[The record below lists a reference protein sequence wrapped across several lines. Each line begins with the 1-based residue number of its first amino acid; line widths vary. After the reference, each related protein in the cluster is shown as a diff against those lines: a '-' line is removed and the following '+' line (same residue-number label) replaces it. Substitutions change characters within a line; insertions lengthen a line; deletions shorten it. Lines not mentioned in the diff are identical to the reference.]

1 VNVTISPLTEA
12 EAKSFSARNQWL
24 DHTRATAIHTC
35 PRHGIVRY
43 MHGKSL
49 EVEGRQVPLECGNA
63 LHQSFAAHRVWQL
76 WKTLPASITT
86 DDEGERARVIFDTGR
101 RIFGPERWYELAA
114 KLYEDDPA
122 PISLEAL
129 YTSGYIDDPR
139 DRKRTLS
146 NMELSL
152 LHYLTRYP
160 HDYLPFVDGEFVGI
174 EVPVRLKLT
183 FEDGTEFA
191 YLGRADVILTEP
203 RTGKLIVVDNKTSSN
218 VANQWDTQWRTSH
231 QLTGYCV
238 GVSSM
243 IRQRVMD
250 YGVLGLQ
257 VPLPKGQEFGGYV
270 FMEGTK
276 TTRAVSE
283 WAKWAHVAWRT
294 WKTYED
300 TPFEAPMYTHSC
312 YRYFRPCSF
321 VPICDLAEDD
331 PPMTL
336 HEMTDSAWHPMGEDA

>member
-1 VNVTISPLTEA
+1 MDATVSPLSEA
-12 EAKSFSARNQWL
+12 EAKQFSARNQWL

-35 PRHGIVRY
+35 PRWGIVRN

-49 EVEGRQVPLECGNA
+49 EVEGRQIPLECGNA
-63 LHQSFAAHRVWQL
+63 LHQAFAAHRLWQL
-76 WKTLPASITT
+76 SVTGTRPSLIHTTGLSIY
-86 DDEGERARVIFDTGR
+86 GE
-101 RIFGPERWYELAA
+101 ERWGELAK
-114 KLYEDDPA
+114 KLEGDDPA

-129 YTSGYIDDPR
+129 YTSGFIDAPF
-139 DRKRTLS
+139 DRRRTLS

-160 HDYLPFVDGEFVGI
+160 HDYLPYVDDDFVGI

-203 RTGKLIVVDNKTSSN
+203 GTGKLIVVDNKTTSN
-218 VANQWDTQWRTSH
+218 VSNQWEVQWRTSH

-243 IRQRVMD
+243 IRRRVMD

-270 FMEGTK
+270 FMEGKK
-276 TTRAVSE
+276 TNRAVSE
-283 WAKWAHVAWRT
+283 WAKWCYSAWSL
-294 WKTYED
+294 WDQYQSQ
-300 TPFEAPMYTHSC
+300 PFEAPMYTHSC
-312 YRYFRPCSF
+312 YRYFRGCSF
-321 VPICDLAEDD
+321 IPICDIAEDD
-331 PPMTL
+331 PPVTL
-336 HEMTDSAWHPMGEDA
+336 SELTDSPWHPMGDD

>member
-1 VNVTISPLTEA
+1 VNVTISPLSEA
-12 EAKSFSARNQWL
+12 EAKQFSARNQWL

-35 PRHGIVRY
+35 PRWGIVRN

-63 LHQSFAAHRVWQL
+63 LHQSFAAHRLWQL
-76 WKTLPASITT
+76 HA
-86 DDEGERARVIFDTGR
+86 ADTPTSLIDTAGT
-101 RIFGPERWYELAA
+101 RIFGHARWYELAA
-114 KLYEDDPA
+114 KLDEDDPA

-160 HDYLPFVDGEFVGI
+160 HGYLPFVDGDFVGI
-174 EVPVRLKLT
+174 EVPVRLKLS
-183 FEDGTEFA
+183 FEDGTQFA

-203 RTGKLIVVDNKTSSN
+203 KTGKLIVVDNKTSSN
-218 VANQWDTQWRTSH
+218 VANQWETQWRTSH

-243 IRQRVMD
+243 IRRRVMD

-257 VPLPKGQEFGGYV
+257 VPLPKGQEFGGYL
-270 FMEGTK
+270 FMEGQK
-276 TTRAVSE
+276 TTRAVAE
-283 WAKWAHVAWRT
+283 WAKWAYSAWSL
-294 WKTYED
+294 WDQYKD
-300 TPFEAPMYTHSC
+300 VPFEAPMYTHSC
-312 YRYFRPCSF
+312 YRYFRGCSF
-321 VPICDLAEDD
+321 IPICDIAEDD
-331 PPMTL
+331 PPVTL
-336 HEMTDSAWHPMGEDA
+336 SELTDSPWHPLGDD

>member
-1 VNVTISPLTEA
+1 MDVTISPLSDA
-12 EAKSFSARNQWL
+12 EAKQFSARNQWL

-35 PRHGIVRY
+35 PRWGIVRN

-63 LHQSFAAHRVWQL
+63 LHQAFAAHRVWQL

-86 DDEGERARVIFDTGR
+86 DEERERATIILDTGT

-114 KLYEDDPA
+114 KIDEDDPA

-160 HDYLPFVDGEFVGI
+160 EGYLPFVDGDFVGI

-203 RTGKLIVVDNKTSSN
+203 KTEKLIIVDNKTSSN
-218 VANQWDTQWRTSH
+218 VGNAWETQWRTSH

-238 GVSSM
+238 MGF
-243 IRQRVMD
+243 
-250 YGVLGLQ
+250 GVLGLQ
-257 VPLPKGQEFGGYV
+257 IPLPKGQEFGGYV

-276 TTRAVSE
+276 TNRAVAE
-283 WAKWAHVAWRT
+283 WAKWCYSAWSL
-294 WKTYED
+294 WDQYKD
-300 TPFEAPMYTHSC
+300 VPFEAPMYTHSC
-312 YRYFRPCSF
+312 YRYFRGCSF
-321 VPICDLAEDD
+321 IPICDTAEDD
-331 PPMTL
+331 PPVTL
-336 HEMTDSAWHPMGEDA
+336 SELTDSPWHPLGDD

>member
-1 VNVTISPLTEA
+1 MDVTISPLSEA
-12 EAKSFSARNQWL
+12 EAKEFSAKNQWL

-35 PRHGIVRY
+35 PRWGIVRN

-49 EVEGRQVPLECGNA
+49 EVEGRAIPLECGNA
-63 LHQSFAAHRVWQL
+63 LHQAFAAHRLWQL
-76 WKTLPASITT
+76 ASEPQGY
-86 DDEGERARVIFDTGR
+86 DLVHENGL
-101 RIFGPERWYELAA
+101 RIFGKERWEGLME
-114 KLYEDDPA
+114 KLHENDPA

-139 DRKRTLS
+139 DRRRTLS

-160 HDYLPFVDGEFVGI
+160 EGYLPFVEGDFVGI

-183 FEDGTEFA
+183 FEDGIEFA
-191 YLGRADVILTEP
+191 YLGRADVILAEP
-203 RTGKLIVVDNKTSSN
+203 KTGKLIVVDNKTSSN
-218 VANQWDTQWRTSH
+218 VANQWETQWRTSH

-243 IRQRVMD
+243 IRRRVMD

-270 FMEGTK
+270 FMQGAK
-276 TTRAVSE
+276 TTRAIAE
-283 WAKWAHVAWRT
+283 WAKWCYSAWSL
-294 WKTYED
+294 WDQYKD
-300 TPFEAPMYTHSC
+300 QPFEAPQFTHSC
-312 YRYFRPCSF
+312 YRYFRGCSF
-321 VPICDLAEDD
+321 IPICDLAEDD

-336 HEMTDSAWHPMGEDA
+336 NELTDSPWHPLGED

>member
-1 VNVTISPLTEA
+1 MNVTISPLSDTEA
-12 EAKSFSARNQWL
+12 KVFSSRNQWL

-35 PRHGIVRY
+35 PRWGIVRN

-49 EVEGRQVPLECGNA
+49 EVEGRQIPLECGNA
-63 LHQSFAAHRVWQL
+63 LHQAFAAHRLWQL
-76 WKTLPASITT
+76 DMAGSDLV
-86 DDEGERARVIFDTGR
+86 DREGK
-101 RIFGPERWYELAA
+101 RIFGNDRWLELAL
-114 KLYEDDPA
+114 KLGGDDPA

-160 HDYLPFVDGEFVGI
+160 HDYLPFVEGDFVGI

-183 FEDGTEFA
+183 FDDGIEFA

-203 RTGKLIVVDNKTSSN
+203 KTGKPIVVDNKTSSN
-218 VANQWDTQWRTSH
+218 VANQWESQWRTSH
-231 QLTGYCV
+231 QLTGYCI

-243 IRQRVMD
+243 IHRRVMD
-250 YGVLGLQ
+250 FGVLGLQ

-270 FMEGTK
+270 FMEGSK
-276 TTRAVSE
+276 TTRAVAE
-283 WAKWAHVAWRT
+283 WAKWAYSAWSL
-294 WKTYED
+294 WDQYKD
-300 TPFEAPMYTHSC
+300 VPFEAPMYTHSC
-312 YRYFRPCSF
+312 YRYFRGCSF
-321 VPICDLAEDD
+321 IPICDIAEDD

-336 HEMTDSAWHPMGEDA
+336 SELTDAPWHPLGDD

>member
-1 VNVTISPLTEA
+1 VNVTISPLSEA
-12 EAKSFSARNQWL
+12 EAKSFSAKNQWL

-35 PRHGIVRY
+35 PRWGIVRN

-49 EVEGRQVPLECGNA
+49 EVEGRAVALECGNA
-63 LHQSFAAHRVWQL
+63 LHQAFAAHRLWQL
-76 WKTLPASITT
+76 RAAGTRPSLIHTT
-86 DDEGERARVIFDTGR
+86 GIN
-101 RIFGPERWYELAA
+101 IFGSERWEELAK
-114 KLYEDDPA
+114 KLGEDDPA

-129 YTSGYIDDPR
+129 YTSGFIDAPY
-139 DRKRTLS
+139 DRRRTLS

-160 HDYLPFVDGEFVGI
+160 EGYLPYVNGDFVGI
-174 EVPVRLKLT
+174 EVPIHLKLT

-191 YLGRADVILTEP
+191 YFGRADVVLVKPKTETLT
-203 RTGKLIVVDNKTSSN
+203 VVDNKTSSN
-218 VANQWDTQWRTSH
+218 VSNQWETQWRTSH

-243 IRQRVMD
+243 IRRRVMD
-250 YGVLGLQ
+250 FGVLGLQ

-276 TTRAVSE
+276 TNRAVAE
-283 WAKWAHVAWRT
+283 WAKWAYSAWSL
-294 WKTYED
+294 WDQYKD
-300 TPFEAPMYTHSC
+300 VPFEAPQFTHSC

-336 HEMTDSAWHPMGEDA
+336 HEMTDSPWHPLGDD

>member
-1 VNVTISPLTEA
+1 MNVIISPLSEA
-12 EAKSFSARNQWL
+12 EAKQFSARNQWL

-35 PRHGIVRY
+35 PRWGIVRH

-49 EVEGRQVPLECGNA
+49 EVEGRQIPLECGNA
-63 LHQSFAAHRVWQL
+63 LHQAFAAHRVWQL
-76 WKTLPASITT
+76 WHTLPATLTT
-86 DDEGERARVIFDTGR
+86 DDEVAKARVVIDTGV
-101 RIFGPERWYELAA
+101 RIFGTERWEELEK
-114 KLYEDDPA
+114 KLWEDDPA

-139 DRKRTLS
+139 DRRRTLS

-160 HDYLPFVDGEFVGI
+160 HDYLPYVDGDFVGI

-191 YLGRADVILTEP
+191 YLGRADVILVEP
-203 RTGKLIVVDNKTSSN
+203 KTDKLIVVDNKTTSN
-218 VANQWDTQWRTSH
+218 VGNAWETQWRTSH

-250 YGVLGLQ
+250 FGVLGLQ

-270 FMEGTK
+270 FMQGQK
-276 TTRAVSE
+276 TTMAVAE
-283 WAKWAHVAWRT
+283 WAKWCYSAWQL
-294 WKTYED
+294 WDQYKD
-300 TPFEAPMYTHSC
+300 IPFEAPMFTHSC
-312 YRYFRPCSF
+312 YRYFRACAF
-321 VPICDLAEDD
+321 VPICDLAESD
-331 PPMTL
+331 PPVTL
-336 HEMTDSAWHPMGEDA
+336 SELTDSPWHPLGDD

>member
-1 VNVTISPLTEA
+1 MNVTVSPLTEA
-12 EAKSFSARNQWL
+12 EAKVFSAKNQWL

-35 PRHGIVRY
+35 PRWGIVRN

-63 LHQSFAAHRVWQL
+63 LHQAFAAHRLWQL
-76 WKTLPASITT
+76 ASDPRSTVKVAT
-86 DDEGERARVIFDTGR
+86 VLNEGT
-101 RIFGPERWYELAA
+101 RIFGSERWDELAK
-114 KLYEDDPA
+114 KLTEDDPA

-139 DRKRTLS
+139 DRRRTLS

-160 HDYLPFVDGEFVGI
+160 EGYLPFVEGDFVGI

-203 RTGKLIVVDNKTSSN
+203 KTGKLIVVDNKTSSN

-243 IRQRVMD
+243 IRRRVMD
-250 YGVLGLQ
+250 FGVLGLQ

-270 FMEGTK
+270 FMEGSK
-276 TTRAVSE
+276 TNRAIAE
-283 WAKWAHVAWRT
+283 WAKWAHVAWRM

-321 VPICDLAEDD
+321 VPICDIAEDD
-331 PPMTL
+331 PPVTL
-336 HEMTDSAWHPMGEDA
+336 SELTDSPWHPLGDD

>member
-1 VNVTISPLTEA
+1 MNVTISPLTEA
-12 EAKSFSARNQWL
+12 EAKGFSARNQWL

-35 PRHGIVRY
+35 PRWGIVRN

-63 LHQSFAAHRVWQL
+63 LHQSFAAHRLWQL
-76 WKTLPASITT
+76 ANNPHATVPIS
-86 DDEGERARVIFDTGR
+86 VVNDTGT
-101 RIFGPERWYELAA
+101 RIFGPARWYELAG
-114 KLYEDDPA
+114 KLDEDDPA

-160 HDYLPFVDGEFVGI
+160 EGYLPYVNGDFVGI
-174 EVPVRLKLT
+174 EVPIHLKLT

-191 YLGRADVILTEP
+191 YFGRADVVLVKPKTETLT
-203 RTGKLIVVDNKTSSN
+203 VVDNKTSSN
-218 VANQWDTQWRTSH
+218 VSNQWETQWRTSH

-243 IRQRVMD
+243 IRRRVMD
-250 YGVLGLQ
+250 FGVLGLQ

-276 TTRAVSE
+276 TNRAVAE
-283 WAKWAHVAWRT
+283 WAKWCYSAWSL
-294 WKTYED
+294 WDQYEN
-300 TPFEAPMYTHSC
+300 TPFEAPMFTHSC
-312 YRYFRPCSF
+312 YRYFRGCSF
-321 VPICDLAEDD
+321 IPICDIAEDD
-331 PPMTL
+331 PPVTL
-336 HEMTDSAWHPMGEDA
+336 NELTDSPWHPLGDD

>member
-1 VNVTISPLTEA
+1 MNVTVSPLSEA
-12 EAKSFSARNQWL
+12 GAKEFSARNQWL
-24 DHTRATAIHTC
+24 DHTRVTAIHTC
-35 PRHGIVRY
+35 PRWGIVRN

-63 LHQSFAAHRVWQL
+63 LHQSFAAHRLWQL
-76 WKTLPASITT
+76 WKALPATITT
-86 DDEGERARVIFDTGR
+86 DEEAAKVRTILGTGL
-101 RIFGPERWYELAA
+101 RIFGKDRWDELMD

-122 PISLEAL
+122 PIALEAL

-139 DRKRTLS
+139 DRKRSLS

-160 HDYLPFVDGEFVGI
+160 HDYLPYVNGDFVGV

-183 FEDGTEFA
+183 FEDDTEFA

-203 RTGKLIVVDNKTSSN
+203 GTGKLIVVDNKTSSN
-218 VANQWDTQWRTSH
+218 VGNAWETQWRTSH

-243 IRQRVMD
+243 IHQRVMS

-270 FMEGTK
+270 FMQGEK
-276 TTRAVSE
+276 TTRAVAE
-283 WAKWAHVAWRT
+283 WAKWCYSAWSL
-294 WKTYED
+294 WDQYQD
-300 TPFEAPMYTHSC
+300 QPFEAPMFTHSC
-312 YRYFRPCSF
+312 YRYFRGCSF
-321 VPICDLAEDD
+321 IPICDIAEDD

-336 HEMTDSAWHPMGEDA
+336 SELTDSPWHPLGDD

>member
-1 VNVTISPLTEA
+1 MNVTISPLSDTEA
-12 EAKSFSARNQWL
+12 KVFSAKNQWL

-35 PRHGIVRY
+35 PRWGIVRN

-49 EVEGRQVPLECGNA
+49 EVEGRQIPLECGNA
-63 LHQSFAAHRVWQL
+63 LHQAFAAHRLWQL
-76 WKTLPASITT
+76 ATDPQSPASVYTVCK
-86 DDEGERARVIFDTGR
+86 EGT
-101 RIFGPERWYELAA
+101 RIFGAERWDELTK
-114 KLYEDDPA
+114 KLDKGDPA

-160 HDYLPFVDGEFVGI
+160 HDYLPFVDGEFVGV

-183 FEDGTEFA
+183 FEDGIEFA

-203 RTGKLIVVDNKTSSN
+203 KTGKLIVVDNKTSSN
-218 VANQWDTQWRTSH
+218 VGNQWETQWRTSH

-243 IRQRVMD
+243 IRRRVMD
-250 YGVLGLQ
+250 FGVLGLQ

-270 FMEGTK
+270 FMEGSK
-276 TTRAVSE
+276 TNRAVSE
-283 WAKWAHVAWRT
+283 WAKWAYSAWQLWDQYQHV
-294 WKTYED
+294 
-300 TPFEAPMYTHSC
+300 PFEAPMYTHSC

-321 VPICDLAEDD
+321 VPICDIAEDD
-331 PPMTL
+331 PPVTL
-336 HEMTDSAWHPMGEDA
+336 SELTDAPWHPLGDD

>member
-1 VNVTISPLTEA
+1 VNVTISPLSEA
-12 EAKSFSARNQWL
+12 EAKVFSAKNQWL

-35 PRHGIVRY
+35 PRWGIVRN

-63 LHQSFAAHRVWQL
+63 LHQAFAAHRVWQL

-86 DDEGERARVIFDTGR
+86 DDESGRATAILDTGT
-101 RIFGPERWYELAA
+101 RIFGHERWYELAA
-114 KLYEDDPA
+114 KLDEDDPA

-160 HDYLPFVDGEFVGI
+160 HDYLPYVEEDFVGI

-183 FEDGTEFA
+183 FDDDTEFA

-203 RTGKLIVVDNKTSSN
+203 KTGKLIVVDNKTSSN
-218 VANQWDTQWRTSH
+218 VANQWETQWRTSH

-243 IRQRVMD
+243 IRRRVMD

-257 VPLPKGQEFGGYV
+257 VPLPKGQEFGGYA
-270 FMEGTK
+270 FMEGQK
-276 TTRAVSE
+276 TTRAVAE
-283 WAKWAHVAWRT
+283 WAKWCYSAWQL
-294 WKTYED
+294 WDQYENQ
-300 TPFEAPMYTHSC
+300 PFEAPMYTHSC
-312 YRYFRPCSF
+312 YRYFRGCSF
-321 VPICDLAEDD
+321 IPICDIAEDD
-331 PPMTL
+331 PPVTL
-336 HEMTDSAWHPMGEDA
+336 AELTDSPWHPLGDD

>member
-1 VNVTISPLTEA
+1 MNVTISPLSDV
-12 EAKSFSARNQWL
+12 EAKQFSSRNQWL

-35 PRHGIVRY
+35 PRWGIVRN

-49 EVEGRQVPLECGNA
+49 EVEGRAVALECGNA
-63 LHQSFAAHRVWQL
+63 LHQAFAAHRLWQL
-76 WKTLPASITT
+76 SAAGTRPSLIHTT
-86 DDEGERARVIFDTGR
+86 GLTIYGE
-101 RIFGPERWYELAA
+101 ERWGELAK
-114 KLYEDDPA
+114 KLEGDDPA

-129 YTSGYIDDPR
+129 YTSGFIDAPF
-139 DRKRTLS
+139 DRRRTLS

-160 HDYLPFVDGEFVGI
+160 HDYLPYVDGDFVGV

-203 RTGKLIVVDNKTSSN
+203 KAGKLIVVDNKTSSN
-218 VANQWDTQWRTSH
+218 VGNSWEVQWRTSH

-243 IRQRVMD
+243 IKRRVMD
-250 YGVLGLQ
+250 FGVLGLQ

-276 TTRAVSE
+276 TTRAVAE
-283 WAKWAHVAWRT
+283 WAKWSYSAWQL
-294 WKTYED
+294 WDQYKD
-300 TPFEAPMYTHSC
+300 QPFEAPMYTHSC
-312 YRYFRPCSF
+312 YRYFRGCSF
-321 VPICDLAEDD
+321 IPICDIAEDD
-331 PPMTL
+331 PPVTL
-336 HEMTDSAWHPMGEDA
+336 AELTDSPWHPLGDD

>member
-1 VNVTISPLTEA
+1 VNVTISPLTET
-12 EAKSFSARNQWL
+12 EAKVFSSKNQWL

-35 PRHGIVRY
+35 PRWGIVRN

-49 EVEGRQVPLECGNA
+49 EVEGRQIPLECGNA

-76 WKTLPASITT
+76 WHSLPKGY
-86 DDEGERARVIFDTGR
+86 DRVYANGV
-101 RIFGPERWYELAA
+101 RIFGEERWDELAK
-114 KLYEDDPA
+114 KLEEDDPA

-160 HDYLPFVDGEFVGI
+160 HDYLPFVEDDFVGI

-203 RTGKLIVVDNKTSSN
+203 KTGKLIVVDNKTSSN
-218 VANQWDTQWRTSH
+218 VANQWETQWRTSH

-243 IRQRVMD
+243 IQRRVMD
-250 YGVLGLQ
+250 FGVLGLQ

-276 TTRAVSE
+276 TTRAVAE
-283 WAKWAHVAWRT
+283 WAKWAYSAWQL
-294 WKTYED
+294 WDQYKD
-300 TPFEAPMYTHSC
+300 VPFEAPMYTHSC
-312 YRYFRPCSF
+312 YRYFRGCSF
-321 VPICDLAEDD
+321 IPICDIAEDD
-331 PPMTL
+331 PPVTL
-336 HEMTDSAWHPMGEDA
+336 SELTDSPWHPLGDE

>member
-1 VNVTISPLTEA
+1 MNVTISPLSEL
-12 EAKSFSARNQWL
+12 EAKQFTARNQWL
-24 DHTRATAIHTC
+24 DHTRVTGIHTC

-43 MHGKSL
+43 MHQKSL
-49 EVEGRQVPLECGNA
+49 EVEGRSVPLECGNA
-63 LHQSFAAHRVWQL
+63 LHQAFAAHRLWQL
-76 WKTLPASITT
+76 RAAGTLTSGSSVPRSLIDTT
-86 DDEGERARVIFDTGR
+86 GTTIYGEDRWGELAKKLDEG
-101 RIFGPERWYELAA
+101 GPEA
-114 KLYEDDPA
+114 
-122 PISLEAL
+122 ISLEAL
-129 YTSGYIDDPR
+129 YTSGFIDAPFDKR
-139 DRKRTLS
+139 RTLT

-160 HDYLPFVDGEFVGI
+160 EGYLPYVSGDFVGI

-183 FEDGTEFA
+183 FEDGIEFA

-203 RTGKLIVVDNKTSSN
+203 KTGKLIVVDNKTSSN

-243 IRQRVMD
+243 IRQRVMS

-270 FMEGTK
+270 FMQGEK
-276 TTRAVSE
+276 TTRAVTE
-283 WAKWAHVAWRT
+283 WAKWAYSAWSL
-294 WKTYED
+294 WDQYKD
-300 TPFEAPMYTHSC
+300 QPFEAPMYTHSC
-312 YRYFRPCSF
+312 YRYFRPCGF

-331 PPMTL
+331 PPVTL
-336 HEMTDSAWHPMGEDA
+336 NELTDSAWHPMGEDA